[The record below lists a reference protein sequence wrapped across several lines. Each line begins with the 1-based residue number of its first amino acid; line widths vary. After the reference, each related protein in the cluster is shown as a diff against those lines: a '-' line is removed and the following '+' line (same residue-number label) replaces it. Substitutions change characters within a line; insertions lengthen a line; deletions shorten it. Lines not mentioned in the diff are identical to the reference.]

1 MTRIRTRSIRRG
13 FTLIEILI
21 VVVILGILAAIVIP
35 QFSDASD
42 DAAANSAQSTLNMIR
57 KQIELYRFK
66 ESAEPTGFADLVTS
80 PSGEEYIRNA
90 PGPSGQYTFQW
101 VAGPPA
107 DAQCLDGAGAVMP
120 W

>member
-1 MTRIRTRSIRRG
+1 MRTRTLKRG

-42 DAAANSAQSTLNMIR
+42 DAAANSAQSTLATIR
-57 KQIELYRFK
+57 SQIELYRFK
-66 ESAEPTGFADLVTS
+66 ENAEPTGFADLVTA
-80 PSGEEYIRNA
+80 PSGDSYLRAA
-90 PGPSGQYTFQW
+90 PQPSGQYTFAW

-107 DAQCLDGAGAVMP
+107 DVICNDGAGNPMP

>member
-1 MTRIRTRSIRRG
+1 MRTRTLKRG

-42 DAAANSAQSTLNMIR
+42 DAAANSARSTLATIR
-57 KQIELYRFK
+57 SQIELYRFK
-66 ESAEPTGFADLVTS
+66 ENAEPTGFADLVAS
-80 PSGEEYIRNA
+80 PSGETYLRAA
-90 PGPSGQYTFQW
+90 PGPSGQYTFAW

-107 DAQCLDGAGAVMP
+107 DVQCLDGGGVDTG

>member
-1 MTRIRTRSIRRG
+1 MTHARTRPVRRA

-42 DAAANSAQSTLNMIR
+42 DAAVSSAQSTLNMIR

-66 ESAEPTGFADLVTS
+66 ESAEPTGFADLVAS
-80 PSGEEYIRNA
+80 PDGEAYIRNA
-90 PGPSGQYTFQW
+90 PGPSGQYTFAW

-107 DAQCLDGAGAVMP
+107 DVQCLDGGGLPMP